1 MDLNGWKER
10 GWGGGV
16 VSDRGKKK
24 KIKERGR
31 ESSDALSMMP
41 CN

>member
-1 MDLNGWKER
+1 MDGKR
-10 GWGGGV
+10 GDGGGGV